1 MDVVRE
7 TPGVAR
13 TAFSFGPS
21 PAGCI
26 SIRVA
31 TTLSDMS
38 DRLSVLSSCSMSGVL
53 FIVRG

>member
-1 MDVVRE
+1 MVVVRE

-31 TTLSDMS
+31 ATLSDMS